1 MTALRTDATGWREQ
15 AIIPV
20 LTVRRVESAA
30 RAAAVLAEAGLK
42 FVEVTLRT
50 PEALAAIRAMAAADT
65 GAIIGAGSIRS
76 PRDIDEAVA
85 AGAQF
90 LVSPGQTDALL
101 KAGLAAPIPFIPA
114 AATPAEMMRAV
125 EAGFPVVKFFPAEA
139 SGGIRALSAILAPL
153 HDLVV
158 MPTGGITPANAP
170 EYLKIANVMAVGGS
184 WMVKVDDLD
193 ADRFADI
200 AALSREAAAL
210 GRRRG

>member
-1 MTALRTDATGWREQ
+1 MTALRTDAAGWREQ

-20 LTVRRVESAA
+20 LTVRRAASAA

-50 PEALAAIRAMAAADT
+50 PESLAAIRAMAAADT

-101 KAGLAAPIPFIPA
+101 KAGLAAPVPFIPA
-114 AATPAEMMRAV
+114 AATPAEMMRAM
-125 EAGFPVVKFFPAEA
+125 EAGYPVVKFFPAEA
-139 SGGIRALSAILAPL
+139 SGGIKTLSAILAPL

-170 EYLKIANVMAVGGS
+170 DYLKIANVMAVGGS
-184 WMVKVDDLD
+184 WMVKADDLD
-193 ADRFADI
+193 AGRFTDI

>member
-1 MTALRTDATGWREQ
+1 MTALRTDAAGWREQ

-20 LTVRRVESAA
+20 LTVRRAASAA

-101 KAGLAAPIPFIPA
+101 KAGLAAPVPFIPA
-114 AATPAEMMRAV
+114 AATPTEMMRAV

-139 SGGIRALSAILAPL
+139 SGGIRALSAIVAPL

-170 EYLKIANVMAVGGS
+170 DYLKIANVMAVGGS
-184 WMVKVDDLD
+184 WMVKADDLD